1 MYLYLLCMYIDQLSS
16 TPKHCAIFYNS
27 TEIQIYSVSLAL
39 SNHMSH
45 SVLMLALA
53 TISTAVTNAF
63 GGAHGTNAFETALP
77 GGTGGAVSG
86 ARQNHGRK
94 LLIPWEYSN
103 IIPSYYDTPGS
114 PKLFQRVDEKFPT
127 SKGPQKSSIWC
138 SIIRLMAE
146 IMHHRGCKKFVNNGR
161 NYQPQLFFFFL
172 DFCPQPFP
180 KLRRVV
186 VRPPRTSWQAPKA
199 GGRPL
204 EGPTGYPLAIVDL
217 SFPPVTFGILGANF
231 SFFFGTW
238 QKTPKKTAL

>member
-27 TEIQIYSVSLAL
+27 TEIQIDSVSLAL

-94 LLIPWEYSN
+94 LLIP
-103 IIPSYYDTPGS
+103 
-114 PKLFQRVDEKFPT
+114 
-127 SKGPQKSSIWC
+127 
-138 SIIRLMAE
+138 
-146 IMHHRGCKKFVNNGR
+146 
-161 NYQPQLFFFFL
+161 
-172 DFCPQPFP
+172 
-180 KLRRVV
+180 
-186 VRPPRTSWQAPKA
+186 
-199 GGRPL
+199 
-204 EGPTGYPLAIVDL
+204 
-217 SFPPVTFGILGANF
+217 
-231 SFFFGTW
+231 
-238 QKTPKKTAL
+238 